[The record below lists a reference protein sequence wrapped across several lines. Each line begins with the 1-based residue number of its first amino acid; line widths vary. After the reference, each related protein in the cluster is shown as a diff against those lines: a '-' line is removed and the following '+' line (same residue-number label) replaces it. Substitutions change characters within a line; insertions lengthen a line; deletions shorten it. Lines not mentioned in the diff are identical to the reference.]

1 MVLEFRAVDMGGS
14 DWHSQ
19 MFIQMLFPSDS
30 AFGFALKLSQKCC
43 AEDSIPNSLHLY
55 FSLK

>member
-1 MVLEFRAVDMGGS
+1 MDGS

-19 MFIQMLFPSDS
+19 AFIYMLFPSDS
-30 AFGFALKLSQKCC
+30 AFGFALKLSQKSC
-43 AEDSIPNSLHLY
+43 AEDSIPNSLNLY